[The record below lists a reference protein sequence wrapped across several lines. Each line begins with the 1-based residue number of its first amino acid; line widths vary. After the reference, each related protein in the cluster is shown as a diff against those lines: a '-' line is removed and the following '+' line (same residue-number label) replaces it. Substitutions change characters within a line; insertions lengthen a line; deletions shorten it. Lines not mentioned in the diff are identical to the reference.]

1 MSEGSL
7 PPESLIGTSAP
18 RVEDV
23 PLLTGKGRF
32 VDDIRLPGLLHAA
45 FVRSPHAHARIAG
58 IDTAAARALTG
69 VHAVYTASDF
79 RPHLTSDRIPM
90 AMAGAGIRF
99 HAEPEVLASAEVCH
113 VGEAVV
119 MVVAEDRYV
128 AEDAAELVEV
138 DYDPLPAISDPRDGL
153 APGAPLTRLGTEGNV
168 VAAQSVAYGEV
179 DAAFEGAAHVFRE
192 TFDLHKGGGHS
203 IEGRG
208 VVAQV
213 DPLTGDYTIWDATQM
228 PNRAHGILCD
238 VLGLSEH
245 QVRVIAPDV
254 GGGFGPKFIFYPEEV
269 AVPLAAKMLDRPVKW
284 TEDRSEHFLAC
295 TQERD
300 QYWDIEVATDGDGR
314 LLGIRGSL
322 VHDHGA
328 YTPYGMAVP
337 YNSATNLLGPY
348 ELPTYRLDISIVL
361 TNRVPATP
369 TRGAGRPQGTF
380 VMERFMDRIA
390 RELDRPRDEVRRRN
404 LIPASAMPY
413 VTRVVTRD
421 GGAMTYDSGDY
432 PECQARALDAADWA
446 GFPTRQAAARAEGRY
461 RGIGFANFVEG
472 TGRGPFELATL
483 RIGPSGRLMIATGAT
498 AQGQGTATTLGQIA
512 AGILGLPAESIDVIP
527 GDTLHAPMGFGA
539 FGSRQT
545 VNAGAAVHEAAMEL
559 RGKLLLAGE
568 HMLEAAPQ
576 DLELADGA
584 VRIKGV
590 ADKAVPIADIAR
602 GLRGQPGYAI
612 PKDLSPGLEA
622 TVNWKTPAMTY
633 CNGAHVVELEV
644 DPLSGGV
651 TLLRYVVVHD
661 CGRMVNPR
669 LVEGQVH
676 GGLVHGVGQALYEWM
691 RFDADGQPLTVQ
703 YSDYLL
709 PSSTTVPSLEIHHM
723 ESPTPLN
730 PLGAKGAG
738 EGGTIPAAAAIASAV
753 DDALTPFGVRMTQ
766 LPMTPERVRAAI
778 AAG

>member
-1 MSEGSL
+1 MADPTL
-7 PPESLIGTSAP
+7 PDTIGQSAP
-18 RVEDV
+18 RVEDL
-23 PLLTGKGRF
+23 PLLTGQGRF
-32 VDDIRLPGLLHAA
+32 VSDLRLPDMLHAA
-45 FVRSPHAHARIAG
+45 FVRSPHAHARITG
-58 IDTAAARALTG
+58 IDTAAAAALPG
-69 VHAVYTASDF
+69 VHAVYTYADL
-79 RPHLTSDRIPM
+79 RPLMTCDRIPM
-90 AMAGAGIRF
+90 AMPGAAIRF
-99 HAEPEVLASAEVCH
+99 HAEPEVLTSAEVCH
-113 VGEAVV
+113 VGEAVA
-119 MVVAEDRYV
+119 MVVADDRYI
-128 AEDAAELVEV
+128 AEDAADLVEV
-138 DYDPLPAISDPRDGL
+138 DYDPLPAVSDPRDGL
-153 APGAPLTRLGTEGNV
+153 AADAPLTRLGTETNI

-179 DAAFEGAAHVFRE
+179 EAAFNAAAHVFRE

-208 VVAQV
+208 VVTQYDA
-213 DPLTGDYTIWDATQM
+213 GAYTLWDATQM
-228 PNRAHGILCD
+228 PNRAQTILCD
-238 VLGLSEH
+238 VLGLNEH

-269 AVPLAAKMLDRPVKW
+269 AVPLAARLLGRPVKW
-284 TEDRSEHFLAC
+284 IEDRTEHFLAC

-300 QYWDIEVATDGDGR
+300 QYWDIEVATDSDGR
-314 LLGIRGSL
+314 LQGIRGSL

-337 YNSATNLLGPY
+337 VNSATNLLGPY

-380 VMERFMDRIA
+380 VMERLMDRIA
-390 RELDRPRDEVRRRN
+390 RELDLARDEVRRRN
-404 LIPASAMPY
+404 MIPAAAMPY
-413 VTRVVTRD
+413 VTGVTTRD

-432 PECQARALDAADWA
+432 PECQRRALEAADWA
-446 GFPTRQAAARAEGRY
+446 GFPARQAAAKAEGRY
-461 RGIGFANFVEG
+461 LGIGFANFVEG

-483 RIGPSGRLMIATGAT
+483 RLGPNGRLMIATGAT

-512 AGILGLPAESIDVIP
+512 AGILGLDPGDIDVIP

-545 VNAGAAVHEAAMEL
+545 VNAGSAVHDAAHEL
-559 RGKLLLAGE
+559 RDKLLAAGE
-568 HMLEAAPQ
+568 QMLEAAPD

-584 VRIKGV
+584 VRLK
-590 ADKAVPIADIAR
+590 AAPEKAVPFADIAR

-612 PKDLSPGLEA
+612 PPALTPGLEA

-633 CNGAHVVELEV
+633 CNGAHVAELEV
-644 DPLSGGV
+644 DPLTGGV
-651 TLLRYVVVHD
+651 SLYRYVVVHD

-669 LVEGQVH
+669 IVEGQVH
-676 GGLVHGVGQALYEWM
+676 GGAAHGIGQALYEWM

-709 PSSTTVPSLEIHHM
+709 PSATTVPEIEVHHM

-738 EGGTIPAAAAIASAV
+738 EGGTIPAAAAIASAL
-753 DDALTPFGVRMTQ
+753 DDALADFGVRVNQ
-766 LPMTPERVRAAI
+766 LPMTPARLRAAI
-778 AAG
+778 EQA